1 MASVVLAEDESL
13 TLDVSDLIN
22 HGNQLSNV
30 GNYTEATTYFDRA
43 INIQPNNTDALYG
56 KGLALDNFGNH
67 KNAID
72 IYNKILSIDPYN
84 MDAMASKG
92 VILFN
97 TGNQTEALNY
107 FQKVLT
113 LKNNTT
119 FRSMFDKGVS
129 SYGVGDYAHAINY
142 FKESLKSDPYNAMTL
157 NNLGFA
163 LDISGSSTEAIK
175 FFDLEFFYP
184 MNIHIVNLSDFNPIK
199 ARSAFFAYFILVYYS
214 FK

>member
-1 MASVVLAEDESL
+1 MHKLFSTSCIFEVYTLWIVILVSSLILFLYNSDEFYMTSVVLAEDESL

-22 HGNQLSNV
+22 NGNQLSNV
-30 GNYTEATTYFDRA
+30 GNYTEAIAYFDRA
-43 INIQPNNTDALYG
+43 INIQPNNTDALHG

-97 TGNQTEALNY
+97 TGNQTEAMNY

-113 LKNNTT
+113 LKTT
-119 FRSMFDKGVS
+119 PLFGQC
-129 SYGVGDYAHAINY
+129 
-142 FKESLKSDPYNAMTL
+142 L
-157 NNLGFA
+157 
-163 LDISGSSTEAIK
+163 IK
-175 FFDLEFFYP
+175 VYLP
-184 MNIHIVNLSDFNPIK
+184 MG
-199 ARSAFFAYFILVYYS
+199 
-214 FK
+214 